1 MKLYPVPT
9 LFRTVLAS
17 TLCALI
23 GASATQAET
32 LKIISSLP
40 RTGSANT
47 QTTTMVNAIRMAI
60 EERGGK
66 AGGFDIA
73 YEDWDNASPERGN
86 WDPAIESANADK
98 AIKDSS
104 VIAAIGYN
112 SGATKISLPKY
123 NAVSI
128 SQLGFSTW
136 PGLTK
141 PGLGEANEPQIYQPS
156 GVPSFFRLVPADDL
170 QGSVGARW
178 AKSLGATR
186 VYILHDKELYGKGIA
201 SIFDKTAQEIG
212 MTVLGNEGIDPKASN
227 YRSLATKIKATN
239 PDLVYF
245 GGLTQTNGGQIV
257 KDLKMV
263 GVKAKFMAP
272 DGCYEQ
278 AFIDAAGKENAEGNV
293 YVTFGGLPADKL
305 TGKGALFYNKY
316 KEKFKAEPEAYASY
330 AYETTM
336 VILDA
341 IEAAKSSDRSK
352 IRAAIAQTKNYDG
365 ILGTWSLDAHGDT
378 TSTIMSGNIAR
389 DGRFAFLS
397 SLN

>member
-1 MKLYPVPT
+1 
-9 LFRTVLAS
+9 
-17 TLCALI
+17 
-23 GASATQAET
+23 
-32 LKIISSLP
+32 
-40 RTGSANT
+40 
-47 QTTTMVNAIRMAI
+47 
-60 EERGGK
+60 
-66 AGGFDIA
+66 
-73 YEDWDNASPERGN
+73 
-86 WDPAIESANADK
+86 
-98 AIKDSS
+98 

-341 IEAAKSSDRSK
+341 IEVAKSSDRSK

>member
-1 MKLYPVPT
+1 MKLYLVPT
-9 LFRTVLAS
+9 LFRTLLAS
-17 TLCALI
+17 TLCVSI
-23 GASATQAET
+23 GASTTLAET

-60 EERGGK
+60 EERGAK

-98 AIKDSS
+98 AVKDPS
-104 VIAAIGYN
+104 VVAAIGYN

-141 PGLGEANEPQIYQPS
+141 PGLGEANEPKIYQPS

-178 AKSLGATR
+178 AKSLGATK

-227 YRSLATKIKATN
+227 YRSLATKIKAAN

-336 VILDA
+336 VVLDA
-341 IEAAKSSDRSK
+341 IETAKSSDRTK
-352 IRAAIAQTKNYDG
+352 IRAAIAQTKNYNG
-365 ILGTWSLDAHGDT
+365 ILGTWSLDANGDT

-389 DGRFAFLS
+389 GGRFEFLS

>member
-1 MKLYPVPT
+1 
-9 LFRTVLAS
+9 
-17 TLCALI
+17 
-23 GASATQAET
+23 
-32 LKIISSLP
+32 
-40 RTGSANT
+40 
-47 QTTTMVNAIRMAI
+47 MVNAIRMAI
-60 EERGGK
+60 EERGAK

-98 AIKDSS
+98 AVKDPS
-104 VIAAIGYN
+104 VVAAIGYN

-141 PGLGEANEPQIYQPS
+141 PGLGEANEPKIYQPS

-178 AKSLGATR
+178 AKSLGATK

-227 YRSLATKIKATN
+227 YRSLATKIKAAN

-336 VILDA
+336 VVLDA
-341 IEAAKSSDRSK
+341 IETAKSSDRTK
-352 IRAAIAQTKNYDG
+352 IRAAIAQTKNYNG
-365 ILGTWSLDAHGDT
+365 ILGTWSLDANGDT

-389 DGRFAFLS
+389 GGRFEFLS